1 MRTATVWCKVLPS
14 KSVAETIQYILYTSG
29 QSLEL
34 QKKKKNHDSIESA
47 VMKLSKKEKR
57 NRKRKGGELGRQFS
71 KSSACLTNMRTRA

>member
-1 MRTATVWCKVLPS
+1 MRTATVWCKALPS

-34 QKKKKNHDSIESA
+34 QKKKNDRFESA

-57 NRKRKGGELGRQFS
+57 NRKRKGGGGWGDNSVNQVLPLQI
-71 KSSACLTNMRTRA
+71 